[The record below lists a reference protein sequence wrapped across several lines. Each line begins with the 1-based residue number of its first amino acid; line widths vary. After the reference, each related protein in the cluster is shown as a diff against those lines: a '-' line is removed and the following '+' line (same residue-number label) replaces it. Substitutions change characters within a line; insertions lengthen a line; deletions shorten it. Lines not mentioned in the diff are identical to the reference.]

1 MPQIKLSEKC
11 GRCPREE
18 TFNVDIDEA
27 VARVKSPTPKQK
39 ALIIMIDGKEA
50 VSYDYLCE
58 ECRGI
63 VAGYCDG
70 AKVQAKKSAR
80 RFKRVRAEHPVPRDT
95 QRPLKGPRSAVP

>member
-18 TFNVDIDEA
+18 TISVSIEEA
-27 VARVKSPTPKQK
+27 VARVKSPPTKK
-39 ALIIMIDGKEA
+39 ALVIVIDGEEMA
-50 VSYDYLCE
+50 SYDYLCE

-70 AKVQAKKSAR
+70 AKVQSKKSAR